1 MSDVE
6 EGLAE
11 LVVVVAVAEEGG
23 GGERAV
29 LLVRLLPER
38 VDGGKLLT
46 LQLDELLGPGNEPA
60 G

>member
-1 MSDVE
+1 MPNVE

-29 LLVRLLPER
+29 LLVRLLPEG
-38 VDGGKLLT
+38 VDGGELLA
-46 LQLDELLGPGNEPA
+46 LQLDELLGPGNEPV